1 MQKLELEYVFSY
13 KNESGKTA
21 TQIRFM
27 RENFKRHYS
36 LIKRAEKSEK
46 DKELALKMIQRK
58 IHNNG

>member
-27 RENFKRHYS
+27 RENFKRQYS
-36 LIKRAEKSEK
+36 LKRIEKSEK
-46 DKELALKMIQRK
+46 GKELALKMIQRN